1 MIEALNNI
9 MLQLIYKKLPLNI
22 YSINNN
28 LKQKKKK
35 NWLGTQYV
43 CNILNVSELNCSTST
58 LSLKNVANCFWKAA
72 IEWTEISS
80 SLILG
85 KNSSFLRVWSTE
97 QILSWNKKSELS
109 KTECSKTNIM
119 WRDLAQPFI
128 AKQGRCFNVKANQ
141 VSEI

>member
-1 MIEALNNI
+1 
-9 MLQLIYKKLPLNI
+9 MLQLIYKNLPLNT

-43 CNILNVSELNCSTST
+43 CIILTVLELNCSTST
-58 LSLKNVANCFWKAA
+58 LSLKNTANCSWKAA

-128 AKQGRCFNVKANQ
+128 AKQGRCFSVKANQ

>member
-28 LKQKKKK
+28 LKQKKK

-72 IEWTEISS
+72 MEWIEISS

>member
-1 MIEALNNI
+1 
-9 MLQLIYKKLPLNI
+9 MLQLIYKNLPLNT

-43 CNILNVSELNCSTST
+43 CIILTVLELNCSTST
-58 LSLKNVANCFWKAA
+58 LSLKNTGNCSWKAA

-109 KTECSKTNIM
+109 KTECCKTNIM

-128 AKQGRCFNVKANQ
+128 AKQGRCFSVKANQ